1 MNVFEKYSIE
11 EINKRTKISPISL
24 RYIKNK
30 EFNKIPRVKFIGF
43 IRIIENEFKVD
54 LSDLIKEYE
63 DATKHIKKDDSEV
76 KFEKP
81 KKNRGFFVILFAII
95 LIIIGGYYL
104 YKTTNQNTTNTLVEQ
119 NYSITQETENNL
131 TKSNEAK
138 QNQTTLKKVKEVE
151 EIEEVGKI
159 KKVEENVNENNTTLK
174 DIDITE
180 NNFTKENNTTI
191 QNKTNFNSIQ
201 IIPKEKVWFRAIN
214 LDTNKTVEYLTSSP
228 KELNGSKWYIKFGH
242 GFITIQY
249 GDEIITPNTKKI
261 VRVLLKDGKYEFLKK
276 ANRYE
281 K

>member
-24 RYIKNK
+24 KYIKNI

-63 DATKHIKKDDSEV
+63 EVIKHTKIDNNEI

-81 KKNRGFFVILFAII
+81 KKNNNFLITLFAII

-104 YKTTNQNTTNTLVEQ
+104 YKTTNQNKTILLEQ
-119 NYSITQETENNL
+119 NYSILPEIETNL
-131 TKSNEAK
+131 SKSNETK
-138 QNQTTLKKVKEVE
+138 QNQTVAK
-151 EIEEVGKI
+151 EIEE
-159 KKVEENVNENNTTLK
+159 NLTENNTTTK
-174 DIDITE
+174 E
-180 NNFTKENNTTI
+180 NNFTIESNLTKQI
-191 QNKTNFNSIQ
+191 NSIK

-214 LDTNKTVEYLTSSP
+214 LDNNKTLEYLTASP
-228 KELNGSKWYIKFGH
+228 KEFNGSNWYIKFGH
-242 GFITIQY
+242 GFVKIQY
-249 GDEIITPNTKKI
+249 GNETINLHVKKV
-261 VRVLLKDGKYEFLKK
+261 VRILLQNGKYKFLEKS
-276 ANRYE
+276 NRYE